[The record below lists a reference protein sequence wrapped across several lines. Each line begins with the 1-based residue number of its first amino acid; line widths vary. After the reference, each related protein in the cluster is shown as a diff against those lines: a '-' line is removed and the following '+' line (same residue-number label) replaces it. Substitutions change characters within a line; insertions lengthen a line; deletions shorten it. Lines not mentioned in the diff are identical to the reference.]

1 VKAGGRD
8 MKRKINITMAS
19 LTEGVLLLQTN
30 ESFNGLL
37 PLEQIL
43 VDSEQFSF
51 IYLMEDEIDYTYIV
65 IPENIWPSLRES
77 FEMKSSVILSFKEEQ
92 QELTNFHEELEY
104 ILNNIRGNS
113 NYGEEM
119 VTKVEKLF

>member
-8 MKRKINITMAS
+8 MKRKINITKAS

-43 VDSEQFSF
+43 VDSEQCSF

-65 IPENIWPSLRES
+65 ITEKIWPFLRES
-77 FEMKSSVILSFKEEQ
+77 LNMKSPVLLSFEEER
-92 QELTNFHEELEY
+92 QELINFHEELED

-113 NYGEEM
+113 NYGEQM
-119 VTKVEKLF
+119 VAKVENIF